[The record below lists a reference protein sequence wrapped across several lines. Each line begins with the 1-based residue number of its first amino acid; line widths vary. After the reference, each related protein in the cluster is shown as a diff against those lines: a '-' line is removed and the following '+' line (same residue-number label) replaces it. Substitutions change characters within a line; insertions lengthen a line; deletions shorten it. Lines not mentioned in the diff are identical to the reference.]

1 MKLSS
6 NNGFIVRARVY
17 FALNILALIAALPV
31 NATVTLLPQ
40 YADNMVLQ
48 RDKPNILQGYSEKP
62 ETISIYMDGVK
73 LQTTEIGAGVWS
85 LTLPAHSAGGPH
97 KLGISTSSQQIEL
110 NNVLFGDIWLASGQ
124 SNMEYTLGT
133 LGSDYEAEIRSADFD
148 QIRQFR
154 VERNATY
161 NGPLDTIAN
170 GHWTIAKGKDLQ
182 EFSAVGYFFAK
193 HVHAHT
199 GIPIAIIN
207 NAYAGARIQA
217 WMSEHSLAAYPN
229 EVRLLNRNKDPNTL
243 EQLRQTDETRY
254 QQWQNE
260 LATEDLGFQYKWF
273 VEKLDDSH
281 WPQLSVPGFW
291 TNQGQEAF
299 SGSMW
304 FRKTFWVTAEQA
316 NKPANLVLGRIVD
329 QDDVYINGKHIGSTR
344 YQYPQR
350 VYSLNSGL
358 LKTGLN
364 QITVRV
370 VSHRAEGQAG
380 FVPSKP
386 YHLKFNNSL
395 IPLSGLWRYL
405 VGHRMDTPI
414 PSPAYKINEQ
424 PSGLYN
430 AMLAPLADTQLKGVI
445 WYQGESNADEA
456 RVYQRLFPTMI
467 TQWRT
472 LFSNPALP
480 FLYVQLANYMA
491 AQKDPSI
498 AGWADIRAAQAS
510 GLALDNTAMVT
521 AIDLGEWN
529 DIHPKNKEAVGKRLA
544 FAALKNVYK
553 TPDFSYQGP
562 VLTCAERINEN
573 EIKVH
578 SKFYP
583 LAISGPDNKVHGF
596 AISENN
602 TDYHWV
608 EGELKPTSII
618 LKVEDANEVNTI
630 SYAWQSNPTRANLT
644 SENRLPAYP
653 AKLPVKHRCNTGLK

>member
-1 MKLSS
+1 MKSLS
-6 NNGFIVRARVY
+6 NNGFVARASVY
-17 FALNILALIAALPV
+17 FSLNILALVAALPV

-48 RDKPNILQGYSEKP
+48 RDKPNRVQGYSDNP
-62 ETISIYMDGVK
+62 ETIDVYLDGEN
-73 LQTTEIGAGVWS
+73 LYSTEVEEGAWS
-85 LTLPAHSAGGPH
+85 LTLPAQAAGGPH
-97 KLGISTSSQQIEL
+97 KLGIHTSSQRIEL

-124 SNMEYTLGT
+124 SNMEYTLGAA
-133 LGSDYEAEIRSADFD
+133 GSGYKAEIDSADFN

-154 VERNATY
+154 VERNAAY
-161 NGPLDTIAN
+161 NGPLTAIAN

-182 EFSAVGYFFAK
+182 KFSAVGYFFAK
-193 HVHAHT
+193 QVYAQT

-217 WMSEHSLAAYPN
+217 WMSENSLAAYPN
-229 EVRLLNRNKDPNTL
+229 EVRLLNRNKDPNTI
-243 EQLRQTDETRY
+243 EQLRQIDETRY
-254 QQWQNE
+254 QQWQETLTAEDVGLQQNWF
-260 LATEDLGFQYKWF
+260 TEHF
-273 VEKLDDSH
+273 DDSH

-304 FRKTFWVTAEQA
+304 FRRTFWVTAEQA
-316 NKPANLVLGRIVD
+316 NKLANLVLGRIVD
-329 QDDVYINGKHIGSTR
+329 QDDVYINGKHIGCTR

-350 VYSLNSGL
+350 VYSINSGL

-370 VSHRAEGQAG
+370 VSHRSNGQAG

-395 IPLSGLWRYL
+395 LPLSGLWRYQ

-414 PSPAYKINEQ
+414 PSPAYKVNEQ

-430 AMLAPLADTQLKGVI
+430 AMLAPLANMQLKGVI

-456 RVYQRLFPTMI
+456 TVYQRLFPAMI

-472 LFSNPALP
+472 LFSKPTLP
-480 FLYVQLANYMA
+480 FLYVQLASYMA

-498 AGWADIRAAQAS
+498 AGWADIRAAQTS
-510 GLALDNTAMVT
+510 GLALNNTAMVT

-544 FAALKNVYK
+544 FAALKNVYEK
-553 TPDFSYQGP
+553 ANFSFQGP
-562 VLTCAERINEN
+562 VLTCAERINEY

-583 LAISGPDNKVHGF
+583 LAISGSETKVQGF
-596 AISENN
+596 AISNNN

-608 EGELKPTSII
+608 EGELKPTFII

-630 SYAWQSNPTRANLT
+630 SYAWQSNPLRANLT
-644 SENRLPAYP
+644 NENRLPAYP